1 MSKST
6 RPLAGASQK
15 KYFRELFGAQEGVTP
30 EAAAQLLA
38 ACEAEIAQVRV
49 RLPLPER
56 GSAEEKAPS
65 KPVTVKPAKAR
76 AVAAGEP
83 SREAFDPFAFSL
95 VVVMTKG
102 GASALNEKL
111 SAITDASDLRAIA
124 KAQHVGVP
132 PDLVDPAAIRHAL
145 IEGTERRIADRRAAA
160 S

>member
-15 KYFRELFGAQEGVTP
+15 KYFRELFGAQDGVTP

-49 RLPLPER
+49 RLPIPER
-56 GSAEEKAPS
+56 GPAQEKAPS
-65 KPVTVKPAKAR
+65 KPVTVKTSKAR
-76 AVAAGEP
+76 AAAPDELA
-83 SREAFDPFAFSL
+83 RAAFDPFAFSL

-102 GASALNEKL
+102 GATALNEKL
-111 SAITDASDLRAIA
+111 SAISDADDLRAIA

-132 PDLVDPAAIRHAL
+132 ADLIDPAAIRNAL